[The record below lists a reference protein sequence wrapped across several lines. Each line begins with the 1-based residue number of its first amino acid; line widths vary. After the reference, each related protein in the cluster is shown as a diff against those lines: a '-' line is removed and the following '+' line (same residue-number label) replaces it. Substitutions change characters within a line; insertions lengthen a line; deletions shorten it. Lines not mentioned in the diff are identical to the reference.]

1 MSSKFKVGSLTTQ
14 IMLAKSN
21 LTAAFE
27 DELAA
32 QQKLSK
38 QQAAAEKVS
47 DPSKCIVS
55 NTARKINT
63 NHFYFIDQFHNGQF
77 TWEANIRRPLQ
88 ITIPGFFF
96 RTATTTVLPS
106 SHCNA

>member
-1 MSSKFKVGSLTTQ
+1 MASSSSFADSSSTPPSATSSKFKVDSLTTQ

-47 DPSKCIVS
+47 EKVQSSLRSSRSSKEKD
-55 NTARKINT
+55 RKN
-63 NHFYFIDQFHNGQF
+63 
-77 TWEANIRRPLQ
+77 
-88 ITIPGFFF
+88 
-96 RTATTTVLPS
+96 S
-106 SHCNA
+106 SSSRSGWA